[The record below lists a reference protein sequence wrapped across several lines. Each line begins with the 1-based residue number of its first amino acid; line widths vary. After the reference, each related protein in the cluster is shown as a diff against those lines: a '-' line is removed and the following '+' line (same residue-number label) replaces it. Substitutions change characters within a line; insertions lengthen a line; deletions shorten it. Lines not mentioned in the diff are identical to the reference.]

1 MTFFTAKFQP
11 LEFQKPESKELF
23 KLGYGIKGEI
33 ITPPQLPNSI
43 EFDNNKKARNIE
55 QILNDVENDHLENIS
70 LLEWVYCILNK
81 NSWDKQNPDKSLVT
95 SQKIWQF
102 TKKSDSL
109 KSRLFW
115 RLVLFTFNPNEE
127 ILAFSLTDTC
137 PSFEPQ
143 NEYDNLLVEIVNL
156 LFQHSYEKLAE
167 ICLNQFLQPNELL
180 TKYSLPYQINIDDNL
195 TLVEVIQLS
204 FPLALKTVE
213 NINEKQINFLIE
225 TLNILSPPPQLKAV
239 ENLLNNISADVG
251 GKYPKLVNWL
261 KNNYGLTGNNSRWN
275 ELSMEA
281 KNALKQWIGAIN
293 YRDFEKLVNLI
304 SNYLLKLAENCQST
318 SQGIIPREKKIIK
331 SESNQLISRKVFWSN
346 YTDRFERIRIL
357 LPSSS
362 MKILKNNINTE
373 DIITLIDDG
382 SEATEVCIFDFGKW
396 FIVEFFRGKG
406 SETRIFPKSNE
417 LENLLFNSDD
427 ISLKKL
433 RSLSIVRENV
443 HDHRYCWQNDCEIL
457 LRSKNILPNKGIKYF
472 KILEHQR
479 GFSYDFNSGMP
490 PLKQNQIKDR
500 NRQLIDWKRDIQ
512 QLEEEAKEYLFTR

>member
-11 LEFQKPESKELF
+11 LEFQKPESKELI
-23 KLGYGIKGEI
+23 KLGYDIEGKI
-33 ITPPQLPNSI
+33 ITPPQLPNGI
-43 EFDNNKKARNIE
+43 EFDKNKKTRNIE
-55 QILNDVENDHLENIS
+55 QILNDVENNHLENIS

-81 NSWDKQNPDKSLVT
+81 NSWDTQNPDKSLVT

-109 KSRLFW
+109 KCRLFW
-115 RLVLFTFNPNEE
+115 RLVLFTFNPNEQ
-127 ILAFSLTDTC
+127 ILAFSLADTC

-156 LFQHSYEKLAE
+156 LFQHSYEELAE
-167 ICLNQFLQPNELL
+167 ICLNQFLQPDELL
-180 TKYSLPYQINIDDNL
+180 TKYSLPYQFNVDDNL

-204 FPLALKTVE
+204 FPLALKTVK

-239 ENLLNNISADVG
+239 ENLLNNISADIG

-261 KNNYGLTGNNSRWN
+261 KNNYGLTGSNLRWN
-275 ELSMEA
+275 ELSIEA
-281 KNALKQWIGAIN
+281 KNALKQWIGAVN
-293 YRDFEKLVNLI
+293 YRDFEKLVDLIINRLNL
-304 SNYLLKLAENCQST
+304 ENWE
-318 SQGIIPREKKIIK
+318 IR
-331 SESNQLISRKVFWSN
+331 QLRNRKVFWSN

-362 MKILKNNINTE
+362 MEILGKNIDSQ
-373 DIITLIDDG
+373 DITTLINDG
-382 SEATEVCIFDFGKW
+382 SEATEICIFDFDNC

-417 LENLLFNSDD
+417 LENLFFKSDD

-433 RSLSIVRENV
+433 RTLSIVRDDV
-443 HDHRYCWQNDCEIL
+443 HDHKKYWQNDCETL
-457 LRSKNILPNKGIKYF
+457 LRSKNILPNQDIKYF
-472 KILEHQR
+472 KVVENRQ
-479 GFSYDFNSGMP
+479 GYPYDFNSGMA
-490 PLKQNQIKDR
+490 LLYDDQIYDR
-500 NRQLIDWKRDIQ
+500 NKQLYYWKRDIQ
-512 QLEEEAKEYLFTR
+512 QLEEEAKQYLLNNDTI